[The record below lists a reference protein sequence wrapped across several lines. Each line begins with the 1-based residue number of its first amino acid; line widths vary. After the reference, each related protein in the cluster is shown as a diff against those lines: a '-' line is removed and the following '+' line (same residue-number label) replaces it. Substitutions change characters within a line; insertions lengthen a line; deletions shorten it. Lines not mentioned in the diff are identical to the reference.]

1 VGGRSLKFDPDLSG
15 EYEPPDLSIR
25 VRIVVKRV
33 KAGMYPT
40 AWKIVGENRREM
52 RWEGSGEGEATAL
65 EVEKKRLATHEAV
78 DRDRVFAIETGV
90 VSRRWSTKTTRL
102 GFMDTIEE
110 NERE

>member
-1 VGGRSLKFDPDLSG
+1 MGGRSLKFDPDLSG

-52 RWEGSGEGEATAL
+52 R
-65 EVEKKRLATHEAV
+65 
-78 DRDRVFAIETGV
+78 
-90 VSRRWSTKTTRL
+90 
-102 GFMDTIEE
+102 
-110 NERE
+110 